1 MTTVNSIVTRIQE
14 AGQKIDEI
22 NPLHSRVQVPLDQF
36 FKDRIEPYL
45 PSSHPEKAE
54 KPNFLDRVNLVLD
67 YTPKDRPIVIQ
78 GGDYLLKLIPRVIR
92 SVASLLYHTVYY
104 TVKFLNH
111 PLVVLA
117 EVVEFL
123 GKIVVALTTPQFY
136 TAAGAGFIGASVGQG
151 IITPQ
156 GTLALFI
163 GLSLIGF
170 GLLYGTLRAAATAE
184 KGHEWEAVKNQFT
197 KQVKD
202 LPEMFLVGLLIGLMV
217 GGLSTAHV
225 VSEDSVG
232 GQFIGLADDIQPCI
246 SSTSDWSCAT
256 L

>member
-1 MTTVNSIVTRIQE
+1 MRITIKE
-14 AGQKIDEI
+14 IGQKIDAI

-36 FKDRIEPYL
+36 FRDRIEPYL
-45 PSSHPEKAE
+45 PKNHPEKASPE
-54 KPNFLDRVNLVLD
+54 TRNFFDRVNLVLD
-67 YTPKDRPIVIQ
+67 YTPKDSHIVIQ

-117 EVVEFL
+117 EVMEFL
-123 GKIVVALTTPQFY
+123 GKILIALTTPQFY
-136 TAAGAGFIGASVGQG
+136 TAAGAGFIGVSVGQG

-156 GTLALFI
+156 GTVALFI
-163 GLSLIGF
+163 GLSLIGV
-170 GLLYGTLRAAATAE
+170 GLIYGALRSAATAE
-184 KGHEWEAVKNQFT
+184 KGQEWEAVKNQFA

-202 LPEMFLVGLLIGLMV
+202 LPEMFLLGLLIGLMI

-225 VSEDSVG
+225 VPEDSIG
-232 GQFIGLADDIQPCI
+232 SQFIGLVDDVQPCI
-246 SSTSDWSCAT
+246 SSTADTST